1 MTVTLVVAVAANGV
15 IGRDGDLPW
24 RLPDDLAHFKR
35 LTLGGVLVMG
45 RTTYDSIGRP
55 LPGRTTVV
63 VTRQRQ
69 WSVPGVHVAH
79 AVPDALALAASLG
92 ADVYVVGGAT
102 VYAEALGCADRLV
115 VSHVHATPEGDAYLP
130 DVDWASWQPTGRERY
145 DGFDVVTYQRGRT
158 PTAGGGGL
166 QPGEH
171 VRPDV

>member
-45 RTTYDSIGRP
+45 RATYDSIGRP

-63 VTRQRQ
+63 VTRQPD

-79 AVPDALALAASLG
+79 AVPEALALAASLG
-92 ADVYVVGGAT
+92 EEVYVVGGAT
-102 VYAEALGCADRLV
+102 VYAEALGSADQLV
-115 VSHVHATPEGDAYLP
+115 ISHVHAASEGDTYLP
-130 DVDWASWQPTGRERY
+130 DVDWPSWQQTGRQRY
-145 DGFDVVTYQRGRT
+145 DGFDVVTYQRV
-158 PTAGGGGL
+158 
-166 QPGEH
+166 
-171 VRPDV
+171 VRPPAAADSGPMNISRTDV